1 MQGLMAQ
8 VTPQI
13 TAKIMAYRAM
23 NYNQQE
29 ITEKVPVSYST
40 VNRTLNEIEIEAKKS
55 DEPLEVFGENMENL
69 LDVTVEVQE

>member
-1 MQGLMAQ
+1 MAQ
-8 VTPQI
+8 VTPELK
-13 TAKIMAYRAM
+13 AKIMAYRAM

-40 VNRTLNEIEIEAKKS
+40 VNRVLNRIEATAKNA

>member
-1 MQGLMAQ
+1 MQGLMAK

-29 ITEKVPVSYST
+29 ITEKVAVSYSA
-40 VNRTLNEIEIEAKKS
+40 VNRTLNEIEIEAKYS

>member
-1 MQGLMAQ
+1 MAK

-23 NYNQQE
+23 NYNQKE
-29 ITEKVPVSYST
+29 IVENVPVSYST
-40 VNRTLNEIEIEAKKS
+40 VSKALTEIEIEAKYS
-55 DEPLEVFGENMENL
+55 DEPLEVFGEHMENL